1 MSEIIDF
8 DFYDT
13 LSLLETTANCKIYLI
28 MKDKKFYIEKI
39 INKNNYFQNG
49 YNYILNLYHKNIA
62 TIYQIKEDEN
72 FIHIYQE
79 YAEGH
84 TLEEILKEKN
94 KLNLVETLYL
104 SLQICEAIE
113 YMHSQNLPIIHR
125 DIKPSNIIVTY
136 DNEIKIIDLGTA
148 RKIKQYTEKDTVCL
162 GTSGYAAPEQFGYS
176 QTDNRS
182 DIYSIG
188 VLIYQLLTGKD
199 IINGKS
205 LHTQINDNLDIIPN
219 SISKILKKACAFDPE
234 NRYNSINIFYNDLKN
249 QYNIYTKN
257 YKYYI
262 MSIMPGFRTHKLWK
276 SIFGIIIYIIMFIWF
291 IIMFPNKPI
300 HPFYI
305 FTRYGMIIILFALST
320 NFLNIWSY
328 IPLFRKKIWL
338 RISFIIIFVIIIF
351 FISQF
356 IN

>member
-1 MSEIIDF
+1 MSETINF

-13 LSLLETTANCKIYLI
+13 ISLLETTSNCKIYLI
-28 MKDKKFYIEKI
+28 MKNKKFYIEKI

-49 YNYILNLYHKNIA
+49 YYCLLNLHHKNIA
-62 TIYQIKEDEN
+62 TVYDIKEDEN

-84 TLEEILKEKN
+84 TLEEILTEKN
-94 KLNLVETLYL
+94 RIDLVEALYL
-104 SLQICEAIE
+104 SLQICEGIE
-113 YMHSQNLPIIHR
+113 YMHSQKPPIIHR
-125 DIKPSNIIVTY
+125 DIKPSNIIITY
-136 DNEIKIIDLGTA
+136 DNEVKLIDLGTA
-148 RKIKQYTEKDTVCL
+148 REVKQYIEKDTVCL

-205 LHTQINDNLDIIPN
+205 LSSQINENSDIIPN

-234 NRYNSINIFYNDLKN
+234 NRYSTVDKIYSDLKN
-249 QYNIYTKN
+249 QYDIYTKN
-257 YKYYI
+257 YIYYI
-262 MSIMPGFRTHKLWK
+262 MSILPGFRTHKVWK
-276 SIFGIIIYIIMFIWF
+276 SIIGVILYILMFVWF

-305 FTRYGMIIILFALST
+305 FTRYGMPIILFVLST
-320 NFLNIWSY
+320 NFLNVWTY
-328 IPLFRKKIWL
+328 IPLFNKRIWTKVL
-338 RISFIIIFVIIIF
+338 FIILFLIIIT
-351 FISQF
+351 FISQL